1 MKLFSKLL
9 KEEYDLDTQILNNR
23 IAQYKHLVQISN
35 MPSNENFPMSDKLD
49 VFDKLR
55 DLEQAIFQQ
64 LSDRAKSDNQ
74 RRLFG
79 LDVKSQDRQIRD
91 EFLRQK
97 ARKSSIEKYKS
108 MNLKEL
114 IKTYFDSG
122 SKKKS

>member
-1 MKLFSKLL
+1 MKLFSRLL

-79 LDVKSQDRQIRD
+79 LDVKSQDMS
-91 EFLRQK
+91 F
-97 ARKSSIEKYKS
+97 
-108 MNLKEL
+108 
-114 IKTYFDSG
+114 
-122 SKKKS
+122 